1 MNCWSM
7 FSIGTLLLFFAAS
20 VQAQDSSS
28 QLFSSDLIAWSGMQ
42 QPTAP
47 EQSQPRQQPT
57 PAPAPETQPS
67 QQPTA
72 QPKAGQSPASSGGSQ
87 APTADT
93 YTGTVSKEADGFTL
107 KVSETATYKLDNQQ
121 QVQQYE
127 GRRVRVTGTLDPS
140 INLIHVDKIEPL
152 S

>member
-1 MNCWSM
+1 
-7 FSIGTLLLFFAAS
+7 
-20 VQAQDSSS
+20 
-28 QLFSSDLIAWSGMQ
+28 MQ

-47 EQSQPRQQPT
+47 EDNKTRQR
-57 PAPAPETQPS
+57 PAPDPAPETQPS
-67 QQPTA
+67 QQPTP
-72 QPKAGQSPASSGGSQ
+72 QPKPGQSSTSPVGAQ
-87 APTADT
+87 APTAGT

-107 KVSETATYKLDNQQ
+107 KVSETTAYKLDNQQ

-127 GRRVRVTGTLDPS
+127 GQRVRVTGTLDPS

>member
-1 MNCWSM
+1 
-7 FSIGTLLLFFAAS
+7 
-20 VQAQDSSS
+20 
-28 QLFSSDLIAWSGMQ
+28 MQ

-47 EQSQPRQQPT
+47 EQNQKRQQPT
-57 PAPAPETQPS
+57 PEPAPETKPS
-67 QQPTA
+67 QPPTGQPIA
-72 QPKAGQSPASSGGSQ
+72 NQSSTSSSASQ
-87 APTADT
+87 ASTADT
-93 YTGTVSKEADGFTL
+93 YTGTVSKESDGFTL
-107 KVSETATYKLDNQQ
+107 KVSEATTYKLDNQQ